1 MFDTVLFSKT
11 VFEFFINV
19 LFTGKSEPEP
29 VYYHPKRSNSTLL
42 SITYE
47 PPRQVVGYPPH
58 HKPRVKLS
66 KYSFNGRKPIS
77 DSIVVGQSTS
87 TVQPTVRIRT
97 KFPSSSTSFSSSSSS
112 TSYSASSIDK
122 LIVPNVSMNGFHPI
136 HNRLNRFVPTRLTT
150 SIPNDYVQQ
159 RTQVQRSP
167 PLLIDSNATKNRV
180 QNNQSL
186 ASHQRIVLN
195 NIQDIINSLKR
206 IKVDD
211 KHDNTTS
218 KPTEKDEMVVKS
230 IIIVNNKTIKPNFVK
245 LKTDG
250 NLWTTKKMTTSS
262 TSTTTSTTTTTTA
275 RPLIQRTQWINP
287 FFTFSTKP
295 NVPNIRS
302 NYSRTITDYDHNKFM
317 GHLKSLLHEKR
328 INYGEV
334 DRVLADVNPY
344 GRRIS
349 MPSISDQSLAESQN
363 TEDRNI
369 NRYQQSRMYNHSQ
382 FMDDTDD
389 VWLRMAS
396 SYSPN
401 GIKHSTPQKF
411 SSSDITSNPVQH
423 NRQSKLYSNDDRSMN
438 IVSNLI
444 EIARQPVHYD
454 PKRSTIVR
462 YPTTRLI
469 GWENERQSNSS
480 FFTDSDRN
488 WPQYFQD
495 VEKKIDARTNAIKQQ
510 QQQQR
515 PRWNRPISLF
525 SSKYVGSAPS
535 SNNYYLYR

>member
-1 MFDTVLFSKT
+1 
-11 VFEFFINV
+11 
-19 LFTGKSEPEP
+19 
-29 VYYHPKRSNSTLL
+29 
-42 SITYE
+42 
-47 PPRQVVGYPPH
+47 
-58 HKPRVKLS
+58 
-66 KYSFNGRKPIS
+66 
-77 DSIVVGQSTS
+77 
-87 TVQPTVRIRT
+87 
-97 KFPSSSTSFSSSSSS
+97 
-112 TSYSASSIDK
+112 
-122 LIVPNVSMNGFHPI
+122 MNGFHPI

-211 KHDNTTS
+211 KHDNTT
-218 KPTEKDEMVVKS
+218 
-230 IIIVNNKTIKPNFVK
+230 N
-245 LKTDG
+245 G

-510 QQQQR
+510 QHNKDLDGIDLLVYFRPNMLEALHLLIIIICIDDKIDAFNHQNFTFNGDFDGISPTFASGKQQQFMKIR
-515 PRWNRPISLF
+515 TRIPL
-525 SSKYVGSAPS
+525 
-535 SNNYYLYR
+535 